1 MIPASRKKSWS
12 VWQVHNAVAADIK
25 TSSLCMVDKDQQK
38 NETVHNQQI
47 TRSNI
52 LQIVGTTGQEEDAY
66 STVSQSPH
74 EVQLP
79 APPLFRVLLPALIP
93 GTRIYT
99 DAAMAPDSLP
109 QATRK
114 AGLGIFI
121 VNAHQPN
128 QSAVY
133 IKAISPQTTSVLMAE
148 AAALMLAADI
158 ASALQIRQPTFLS
171 DNQQLMTFFY
181 RSENSNPPC

>member
-1 MIPASRKKSWS
+1 MGG
-12 VWQVHNAVAADIK
+12 
-25 TSSLCMVDKDQQK
+25 KDQQK
-38 NETVHNQQI
+38 NKTVHNQQI
-47 TRSNI
+47 TQGNI
-52 LQIVGTTGQEEDAY
+52 LLIAGTTGQEEDAY
-66 STVSQSPH
+66 SSANQRPH

-133 IKAISPQTTSVLMAE
+133 IKAIFPQTTSVLMVE
-148 AAALMLAADI
+148 AAVLMLAVDI